1 MSAKRAVIAG
11 IPGVGK
17 TTVITR
23 VRELLVRKGVAV
35 EHVVFGTIMLE
46 EAKKLG
52 ITDRDRMRTLPMSKQ
67 KELQIKAASSIA
79 QMTATV
85 TLIDTHLFIRI
96 RAGYLP
102 GLPADI
108 LTTLAPTNLF
118 LIEASVADVISRRSS
133 DTTRNREMTDVATI
147 EMEIRLAR
155 GVLAASSVISGCP
168 IKIVRN
174 ENNMVDPTA
183 DEVFQALLE

>member
-1 MSAKRAVIAG
+1 LSAKRAVIAG